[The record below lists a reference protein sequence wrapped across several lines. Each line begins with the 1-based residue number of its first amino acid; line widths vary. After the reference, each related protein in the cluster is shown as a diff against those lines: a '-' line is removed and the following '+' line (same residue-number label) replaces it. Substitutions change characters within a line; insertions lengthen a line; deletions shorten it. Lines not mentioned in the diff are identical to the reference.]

1 MTPDERQ
8 EKKQT
13 FKLAFLRHMAEAGI
27 APSAMLKSAE
37 VGNAARMA
45 VFATLLG
52 TPALAAYNL
61 QRLRDTAKADMKAA
75 LDIET
80 VSTYRRAAEEANA
93 LAQDKKKKPLKPA
106 AALPAPAAAGGLPW

>member
-27 APSAMLKSAE
+27 PPSGMLKSAE

-61 QRLRDTAKADMKAA
+61 QRLRDTAKEDMKAA

-93 LAQDKKKKPLKPA
+93 IAAEKKRKPLKPA
-106 AALPAPAAAGGLPW
+106 ALPAQASAGGLPW